1 MIVPFVTNENTTKC
15 TVITTSVNSA
25 TTLLQDTY
33 RLNVL
38 KTPPHFT
45 IIISPD
51 YDQDVPYVGKSDTTG
66 QNAEIINASLVI
78 KMHRDTKPAIV
89 LKIIETDLL
98 WQTVLQ
104 QIIPSFLPE

>member
-1 MIVPFVTNENTTKC
+1 VQN
-15 TVITTSVNSA
+15 SV
-25 TTLLQDTY
+25 TTLPQDIY
-33 RLNVL
+33 QLNVF

-45 IIISPD
+45 IITSLN

-78 KMHRDTKPAIV
+78 KMHQDTKPATV

-98 WQTVLQ
+98 RQTVLQ
-104 QIIPSFLPE
+104 QIIPSFLLE